1 MRLRDT
7 RGQVTGRR
15 ARHGAWWLRRMAGV
29 GAGAVLALVVSA
41 GPALAHAD
49 LASSSPANDA
59 RLDTEPH
66 RIVLVYTENVEIGL
80 STITVVAPD
89 GRRVSERP
97 LRRAG
102 GQANTLMA
110 NLQPDQAHGTYVLD
124 WRTVASDDGHL
135 TAGGLTFS
143 VGAPTRVAPGPA
155 AATGTPQSTN
165 VALELTGWL
174 AFAGF
179 ALLAGCAAVRLACLP
194 PGPATGSRAM
204 WPAAAG
210 WLVLLGATLAQLL
223 LHGPYTAGL
232 GPTHLLDRDLLGTTV
247 STHLGHALMV
257 RIGLLALFA
266 VFGDQAMRRAAAA
279 RPRGWSMAAVAVL
292 TVGLAATW
300 GATSHAASGRLATVA
315 VPVATAH
322 VAAMGLWAGGLFTLG
337 VCLLRPPV
345 MTPRGS
351 GPAAVLPS
359 AVLPST
365 VLPSTVLPPAVLPP
379 AVLPAAV
386 LPPGGA
392 AVTLTSGAPGLMA
405 QTAVATT
412 TETARIQAGEVAA
425 LRVAITRF
433 STLALASVITLVLTG
448 GYLAV
453 REVASLGAL
462 TGTSY
467 GRLVLVKAA
476 GLIIIVAVA
485 SRSRRYVRRRLG
497 DGIAGLRRTVL
508 VELAGV
514 GLLLAVATMLMNT
527 PPARDAIQSPRPPA
541 AAAQDA
547 VRGWLRPVP
556 GSEPAATAGRGRT
569 GAERDE
575 CGPPPA
581 LGCRFR

>member
-1 MRLRDT
+1 MRLKET

-15 ARHGAWWLRRMAGV
+15 TRPGARWPRRIAGV
-29 GAGAVLALVVSA
+29 GAGAALALVVSA

-49 LASSSPANDA
+49 LASSSPANEA

-66 RIVLVYTENVEIGL
+66 RVVLVYTENVEIAL
-80 STITVVAPD
+80 STITVIAPD

-102 GQANTLMA
+102 GRGNTLTA
-110 NLQPDQAHGTYVLD
+110 NLRPDQAHGTYVLD

-143 VGAPTRVAPGPA
+143 VGAPTRVSPGSA
-155 AATGTPQSTN
+155 ATTGTPQSTN
-165 VALELTGWL
+165 VALELTTWL

-194 PGPATGSRAM
+194 PGPATGRRAM

-223 LHGPYTAGL
+223 LYGPYTAGL
-232 GPTHLLDRDLLGTTV
+232 GPVHLLDRDLLGTTV

-266 VFGDQAMRRAAAA
+266 VFGDQAMSRAAAA
-279 RPRGWSMAAVAVL
+279 RPRGWSTAAVAIL
-292 TVGLAATW
+292 TAGLAATW
-300 GATSHAASGRLATVA
+300 SATSHAASGRLATVA

-337 VCLLRPPV
+337 VCLLHPPV
-345 MTPRGS
+345 MTSRDSGPAAAPMTPRGS
-351 GPAAVLPS
+351 GPAA
-359 AVLPST
+359 A
-365 VLPSTVLPPAVLPP
+365 LPPG
-379 AVLPAAV
+379 
-386 LPPGGA
+386 GGA
-392 AVTLTSGAPGLMA
+392 AVTLTSGAGGLMA
-405 QTAVATT
+405 GTAVATP
-412 TETARIQAGEVAA
+412 TETARIQAGEVAS
-425 LRVAITRF
+425 LRVAVTRF

-467 GRLVLVKAA
+467 GRLVLVKAG

-527 PPARDAIQSPRPPA
+527 PPARDASQSPPPPA

-569 GAERDE
+569 DAERDA

-581 LGCRFR
+581 PGCRFR

>member
-351 GPAAVLPS
+351 GPAAVLP
-359 AVLPST
+359 
-365 VLPSTVLPPAVLPP
+365 
-379 AVLPAAV
+379 AAV

>member
-1 MRLRDT
+1 
-7 RGQVTGRR
+7 
-15 ARHGAWWLRRMAGV
+15 MAGV

-365 VLPSTVLPPAVLPP
+365 VLP
-379 AVLPAAV
+379 
-386 LPPGGA
+386 PGGA